1 MARVLITGS
10 RGFTGRYLA
19 SELSAAGWEV
29 WGTGL
34 DDDSDDSN
42 YLQLDICDL
51 TQCQHVVGT
60 VAPDAVVHLAGIAFV
75 EDDPAEIYRTNLI
88 GTRTLL
94 SALAGARHKPEC
106 VILAST
112 ANVYGNRT
120 EGQLSESSPAD
131 PVNDYAVSKLAM
143 EYVAALWQAELPI
156 VITRPFN
163 YTGVGQS
170 NRFLIPKIV
179 EHFRARAETLE
190 LGNLDVE
197 RDFSDV
203 RYIAWAYRRLL
214 EERPIGRTINLC
226 SGTSY
231 SLQEVLKL
239 ASEITDHH
247 PDIIVNP
254 AFVRSNEVRRLF
266 GDPSLLLDIIGDGQR
281 PTFRDTLSWMLNA
294 GVETN

>member
-1 MARVLITGS
+1 VARVLITGS

-19 SELSAAGWEV
+19 SELSDSGWEV

-34 DDDSDDSN
+34 DEVSSDSN
-42 YLQLDICDL
+42 YLQLDICDM
-51 TQCQHVVGT
+51 TQCRHVVET
-60 VAPDAVVHLAGIAFV
+60 AAPDAVVHLAGLAFV
-75 EDDPAEIYRTNLI
+75 DDDPAEIYRTNLL

-94 SALAGARHKPEC
+94 DALAGARPKPEC

-131 PVNDYAVSKLAM
+131 PMNDYAVSKLAM
-143 EYVAALWQAELPI
+143 EYMAALWHAELPI

-170 NRFLIPKIV
+170 DRFLIPKIV

-226 SGTSY
+226 SGSRL
-231 SLQEVLKL
+231 SLQEVLEL
-239 ASEITDHH
+239 AREITGHS
-247 PDIIVNP
+247 PDILVNP
-254 AFVRSNEVRRLF
+254 TFVRRNEVRRLF
-266 GDPSLLLDIIGDGQR
+266 GDPSLLRAIVGGGQH
-281 PTFRDTLSWMLNA
+281 PTFRETLSWMLNA
-294 GVETN
+294 GVDKD